1 MANSR
6 VIKNRIKTVKNTG
19 KITKTMAMVSTAK
32 STKVIGLIK
41 ASRPYAARLSS
52 FAKALSRS
60 CEDHPLF
67 LENPKAERRLL
78 IVLTANRGLCGGFN
92 ANLIR
97 LARENADVN
106 TDVWMYGKK
115 GISAFRFSKLDMAKT
130 SAEVQDIPT
139 FDVASELSDQLMEAY
154 ESGLYKDVRVIYSEF
169 VSAGQ
174 QIPKVETILPMT
186 AESDDNDSDGAQ
198 DEGFEP
204 IYHPDKDGLIADLIP
219 RLMRVKTYR
228 ITLDSSASEH
238 LARQMAM
245 NSASDNAKDMAK
257 SLTLSYNRARQ
268 AQITTEISE
277 IVGGAEALN

>member
-32 STKVIGLIK
+32 ATKVIGLIK

-67 LENPKAERRLL
+67 LDNPKAERRLL
-78 IVLTANRGLCGGFN
+78 VVFTANRGLCGGFN

-115 GISAFRFSKLDMAKT
+115 GISAFRFSKLAMAKA
-130 SAEVQDIPT
+130 SADVQDVPT
-139 FDVASELSDQLMEAY
+139 FEAASDLADQLVEAY
-154 ESGLYKDVRVIYSEF
+154 ESGLYRDVRAVFCEY

-174 QIPKVETILPMT
+174 QETKIETVLPMT
-186 AESDDNDSDGAQ
+186 TESEDGVSL
-198 DEGFEP
+198 DEGYGP
-204 IYHPDKDGLIADLIP
+204 IYHPNKDSLIADLIP
-219 RLMRVKTYR
+219 RLMRVKVYR

-245 NSASDNAKDMAK
+245 NSASDNANDMAK

>member
-1 MANSR
+1 MPNAR

-32 STKVIGLIK
+32 ATKVMGLIRS
-41 ASRPYAARLSS
+41 SRPYAERLGS

-60 CEDHPLF
+60 CENHPLF
-67 LENPKAERRLL
+67 LENPKAEKRLL
-78 IVLTANRGLCGGFN
+78 IVITANRGLCGGYN

-97 LARENADVN
+97 IAREHAVEG
-106 TDVWMYGKK
+106 TDVWMFGKK
-115 GISAFRFSKLDMAKT
+115 GGGAFRFSGLKMEKMSDRV
-130 SAEVQDIPT
+130 EDVPT
-139 FDVASELSDQLMEAY
+139 FESAVELSDELVEAY
-154 ESGLYKDVRVIYSEF
+154 TSGQYKDVRVVFTEF

-174 QIPKVETILPMT
+174 QTATVKTLLPMA
-186 AESDDNDSDGAQ
+186 AEVESEDGDADDGY
-198 DEGFEP
+198 EP
-204 IYHPDKDGLIADLIP
+204 IYHPDKEGLIKDLIP
-219 RLMRVKTYR
+219 KLMRVKVYR
-228 ITLDSSASEH
+228 VALDAAASEH

-245 NSASDNAKDMAK
+245 NSASDNANDMAK

>member
-32 STKVIGLIK
+32 STKVIGLIR
-41 ASRPYAARLSS
+41 ASRPYAVRLSS

-67 LENPKAERRLL
+67 LANPDAERRLL
-78 IVLTANRGLCGGFN
+78 VVFTANRGLCGGFN

-97 LARENADVN
+97 LARENAGTD

-115 GISAFRFSKLDMAKT
+115 GISAFRFSKLDVAK
-130 SAEVQDIPT
+130 SSDQVQDIPV
-139 FDVASELSDQLMEAY
+139 FSVASDLSDELVAAY
-154 ESGLYKDVRVIYSEF
+154 ETGVYRDVRVVFTEF

-174 QIPKVETILPMT
+174 QSAKVETILPMT
-186 AESDDNDSDGAQ
+186 VDSEGEGSS

-219 RLMRVKTYR
+219 RLMRVRVYR
-228 ITLDSSASEH
+228 ITLDSAASEH
-238 LARQMAM
+238 LARQVAM
-245 NSASDNAKDMAK
+245 TSASDNAKDMAK
-257 SLTLSYNRARQ
+257 SLTLSFNRARQ

>member
-1 MANSR
+1 MPNAR

-32 STKVIGLIK
+32 ATKVIGFIK
-41 ASRPYAARLSS
+41 ASRPYAARLAS

-67 LENPKAERRLL
+67 LENPKAEKDLL
-78 IVLTANRGLCGGFN
+78 VILTANRGLCGGFN

-97 LARENADVN
+97 LGRQSVTDS

-115 GISAFRFSKLDMAKT
+115 GISAFRFAQVSMAET
-130 SAEVQDIPT
+130 STEVPDIPS
-139 FDVASELSDQLMEAY
+139 FEKAAELSDKLIEAY
-154 ESGLYKDVRVIYSEF
+154 ESGVYRSVKIVYSEF

-174 QIPKVETILPMT
+174 QVPKVETILPMSAT
-186 AESDDNDSDGAQ
+186 AEGEEDVDDA
-198 DEGFEP
+198 GFEP
-204 IYHPDKDGLIADLIP
+204 IYHPDKEGLIQDLIP

-228 ITLDSSASEH
+228 ISLDSAASEH

-245 NSASDNAKDMAK
+245 TSASDNANDMAK